1 MNLKRLQ
8 RDKLLPLREAK
19 KTALHVFNSVSESF
33 EESTGQSFTNCL
45 TLNPKTRL
53 QVRLSKQDQKQR
65 RHEQIRNFALSIENK
80 LKESAVSALLGTR
93 TSKSQFNKLRMIDG
107 FEQEDDKKEQL
118 KDASTK
124 SHIPSVENIEIGNHD
139 EETLIAEVQLHI
151 HKVNSDRK
159 LQNGGQVLKEFLRSK
174 NVDVDRFGK
183 PSIPRTRRKRKRVP
197 GGGIS

>member
-1 MNLKRLQ
+1 MKQ
-8 RDKLLPLREAK
+8 K

-65 RHEQIRNFALSIENK
+65 RREQIRKFASSIENK

-93 TSKSQFNKLRMIDG
+93 TSKSQFNKLRMIEG
-107 FEQEDDKKEQL
+107 FEQEDDKKEQI

-124 SHIPSVENIEIGNHD
+124 SHIPSVENWRLVTMTKKH
-139 EETLIAEVQLHI
+139 
-151 HKVNSDRK
+151 
-159 LQNGGQVLKEFLRSK
+159 
-174 NVDVDRFGK
+174 
-183 PSIPRTRRKRKRVP
+183 
-197 GGGIS
+197 